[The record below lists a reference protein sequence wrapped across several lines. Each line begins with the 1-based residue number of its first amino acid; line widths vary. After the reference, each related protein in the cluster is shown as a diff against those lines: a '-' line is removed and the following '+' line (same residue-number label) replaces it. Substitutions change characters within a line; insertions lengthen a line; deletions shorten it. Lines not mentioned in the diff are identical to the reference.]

1 MKRVSIIIPVYNGE
15 KYIERCLN
23 SLINQSYK
31 DIEIIAINDGSTD
44 STLEKLK
51 KYKQIE
57 IIDKENTGVSNSRN
71 LGIDK
76 MTGDYVFFCD
86 ADDWLDEKA
95 IEGAVKNIKGFD
107 ALRFSHYVATDNKVD
122 KKSNEDDVFSDIDTV
137 IEDSNILITSLLTN
151 KTEGHLWNYL
161 FDAKIIKENNIR
173 FNEKLFYQEDV
184 VFLLEYFIHTERVK
198 LLKEAYYYYYKNLD
212 SVTNNFEG
220 AIKNLS
226 SIYMIRN
233 LLISI
238 LKKSSN
244 KDYQDIIDQRF
255 LNLLLMYF
263 NEYQIKQPI
272 KQYFRFLENV
282 SDANREYFAEL
293 LKTNLNKKWKIFIS
307 LLSKKRKYLFYIYV
321 KLYRLTKG
329 K

>member
-161 FDAKIIKENNIR
+161 FDAKIIKE
-173 FNEKLFYQEDV
+173 
-184 VFLLEYFIHTERVK
+184 T
-198 LLKEAYYYYYKNLD
+198 
-212 SVTNNFEG
+212 G
-220 AIKNLS
+220 
-226 SIYMIRN
+226 
-233 LLISI
+233 
-238 LKKSSN
+238 
-244 KDYQDIIDQRF
+244 
-255 LNLLLMYF
+255 
-263 NEYQIKQPI
+263 
-272 KQYFRFLENV
+272 
-282 SDANREYFAEL
+282 
-293 LKTNLNKKWKIFIS
+293 
-307 LLSKKRKYLFYIYV
+307 
-321 KLYRLTKG
+321 
-329 K
+329 